1 MQLGQVVDYCIDYN
15 ERQRKA
21 DEAAERAAKNKD
33 KPKKRKAMQADINAF
48 FG

>member
-15 ERQRKA
+15 KRR
-21 DEAAERAAKNKD
+21 EAADPEAKKQR
-33 KPKKRKAMQADINAF
+33 PSKRKATQGDIDSF